1 MIKKLPL
8 FVWICNLTRSVQL
21 QQAGNALADGLQAE
35 VLCLDLFPRQPQ
47 HFARIVHRRCTL
59 RIGNS
64 AEEEHV
70 DGMDVK
76 PAVRIDI
83 GDGEEEPRAFDRQ
96 ASLFLHFP
104 HNSLFACLVAVA
116 EAAGEVERSLR
127 RFLCPPYYQQL
138 VLLVHDDRDCRGAWV
153 EIIDEAASLATL
165 ALEVVLNESAG
176 AAKGAISELCQ
187 WMLCHNSMMFCHIL
201 FANLQ
206 KKHKNKAY
214 LRNFV
219 QS

>member
-70 DGMDVK
+70 DGMVPT
-76 PAVRIDI
+76 PA
-83 GDGEEEPRAFDRQ
+83 
-96 ASLFLHFP
+96 
-104 HNSLFACLVAVA
+104 
-116 EAAGEVERSLR
+116 
-127 RFLCPPYYQQL
+127 
-138 VLLVHDDRDCRGAWV
+138 
-153 EIIDEAASLATL
+153 
-165 ALEVVLNESAG
+165 SAG
-176 AAKGAISELCQ
+176 MMDITNVLSFVAFVTLISSSL
-187 WMLCHNSMMFCHIL
+187 LGLSIS
-201 FANLQ
+201 
-206 KKHKNKAY
+206 KK
-214 LRNFV
+214 
-219 QS
+219 